1 MGRPAMHSGLATDLY
16 ELTMAAGYWSA
27 GMMEPA
33 TFELFVRRLPPS
45 RGYLITAGLE
55 QAIEYL
61 EAVRF
66 SAEERAWLKEQPQ
79 FARIDARFFDDY
91 LAHFTFTGDVWAA
104 REGTA
109 IFANEPILRVTA
121 PLPEAQ
127 LVETAL
133 LSMVLFPT
141 SVATKAARLL
151 TAAAGRAV
159 VDFGVRRAHGLSAGL
174 AAARAAYAA
183 GCAAT
188 SFVEAARRYG
198 IPASGTMAHSWVQA
212 FADETDAFRTF
223 ERMFGAASV
232 YLVDT
237 YDTRAGVNHLIEARL
252 DPQMVRLDS
261 GDLESL
267 SREVRQRLDNAGLFE
282 TQIFATGDLDEHAID
297 ALVRNQVPVDG
308 FGVGTALATVS
319 DAPAL
324 SGVYKLVEV
333 HRGGHPVDV
342 VKLSP
347 GKHTYPGAKQIHR
360 TFVGSAFAGD
370 VVTAA
375 DEPLA
380 GSVPLLELV
389 VSEGKRVDAPESLD
403 AIRERSH
410 ATLAALP
417 DGVKRLRDP
426 DQYPVRFSD
435 ALERRREQV
444 IRSVRL

>member
-1 MGRPAMHSGLATDLY
+1 MHPGLATDLY
-16 ELTMAAGYWSA
+16 ELTMAAGYWSS

-45 RGYLITAGLE
+45 RGYLIAAGLE

-66 SAEERAWLKEQPQ
+66 ASDERAWLKAQPP

-91 LAHFTFTGDVWAA
+91 LAHFRFTGDVWAA

-133 LSMVLFPT
+133 LSTVLFPT

-151 TAAAGRAV
+151 TAAAGRTV

-198 IPASGTMAHSWVQA
+198 IPSSGTMAHSWVQS

-223 ERMFGAASV
+223 ERMFGGASV
-232 YLVDT
+232 YLLDT
-237 YDTRAGVNHLIEARL
+237 YDSLAAIKKLIEAQL
-252 DPQMVRLDS
+252 DLPMVRLDS
-261 GDLESL
+261 GDLGSL
-267 SREVRQRLDNAGLFE
+267 SREIRQMLDNAGLFD
-282 TQIFATGDLDEHAID
+282 TRIFATGDLDEHAID
-297 ALVRNQVPVDG
+297 AFVRDQAPIDG

-324 SGVYKLVEV
+324 SGVYKIVEL
-333 HRGGHPVDV
+333 HRGGHPLDV

-370 VVTAA
+370 LVAA
-375 DEPLA
+375 EDEPVA
-380 GSVPLLELV
+380 GSVPVLELV
-389 VSEGKRVDAPESLD
+389 VSEGKRVEAPEPLD
-403 AIRERSH
+403 TIRERSR

-426 DQYPVRFSD
+426 EQYPVRFSD
-435 ALERRREQV
+435 QLERRREAAA
-444 IRSVRL
+444 RSVRL

>member
-1 MGRPAMHSGLATDLY
+1 MHSGLATDLY

-33 TFELFVRRLPPS
+33 TFELFVRRMPPS
-45 RGYLITAGLE
+45 RGYLIAAGLE

-61 EAVRF
+61 EGLRF
-66 SAEERAWLKEQPQ
+66 SPEDCAWLKERPQ
-79 FARIDARFFDDY
+79 FARIDPRFFDDY
-91 LAHFTFTGDVWAA
+91 LARLRFTGDVWAA
-104 REGTA
+104 PEGTA
-109 IFANEPILRVTA
+109 VFPGEPIMRVTA

-133 LSMVLFPT
+133 LSTTLFPT

-151 TAAAGRAV
+151 TAAGGRTV

-174 AAARAAYAA
+174 AAARAAYVA

-198 IPASGTMAHSWVQA
+198 IPPSGTMAHSWVQS

-223 ERMFGAASV
+223 ERMFGGASV

-237 YDTRAGVNHLIEARL
+237 YDTRNAIKKLIEARL
-252 DPQMVRLDS
+252 APPMVRLDS
-261 GDLESL
+261 GDVEVL
-267 SREVRQRLDNAGLFE
+267 SREVRQLLDNAGLFE
-282 TQIFATGDLDEHAID
+282 TQIFATGDLDEHAIE
-297 ALVRNQVPVDG
+297 ALVSAHAPIDG

-319 DAPAL
+319 DAPSL
-324 SGVYKLVEV
+324 SGVYKLVELQ
-333 HRGGHPVDV
+333 RGGRLVDV

-347 GKHTYPGAKQIHR
+347 GKHTYPGLKQLHR

-370 VVTAA
+370 LVTAA
-375 DEPLA
+375 DEPVT
-380 GSVPLLELV
+380 GSIPILELV
-389 VSEGKRVDAPESLD
+389 VSEGKRVNAPEPLE
-403 AIRERSH
+403 AIRDRSR

-426 DQYPVRFSD
+426 DRYPVRFSD
-435 ALERRREQV
+435 QLERRRTAAAA
-444 IRSVRL
+444 RL